1 MKKYRALIYLEKLE
15 NFNVDCLL
23 DSLEHREKKH
33 AAYMTEYELNAE
45 ALLRLV
51 QPIYI
56 HIKLMSQQATL
67 YTKVKKFLAHKRDE
81 NHELIVAFDDISGI
95 ITPRQIIRYK

>member
-1 MKKYRALIYLEKLE
+1 
-15 NFNVDCLL
+15 
-23 DSLEHREKKH
+23 
-33 AAYMTEYELNAE
+33 
-45 ALLRLV
+45 LV